1 MVMTRKGYNN
11 ITDKVQEI
19 WKIDDLKLAKQ
30 KLIDI
35 VDNDLSKIKSSESNR
50 IWKMKMYDT
59 INKLSNLD
67 QVYQKA
73 TDILVQDNNLTR
85 TR

>member
-1 MVMTRKGYNN
+1 MTRKGYNN

-73 TDILVQDNNLTR
+73 TDILVQDSNLTR

>member
-1 MVMTRKGYNN
+1 MKRKGYNN

-59 INKLSNLD
+59 INKLSNLN

-73 TDILVQDNNLTR
+73 TDILVQDSNLTR

>member
-1 MVMTRKGYNN
+1 MTRKGYNN

>member
-1 MVMTRKGYNN
+1 MKRKGYNN

-59 INKLSNLD
+59 INKLSNIN

-73 TDILVQDNNLTR
+73 TDILVQDSNLTR

>member
-1 MVMTRKGYNN
+1 MVMKRKGYNN

-59 INKLSNLD
+59 INKLSNLN

-73 TDILVQDNNLTR
+73 TDILVQDSNLTR

>member
-1 MVMTRKGYNN
+1 
-11 ITDKVQEI
+11 
-19 WKIDDLKLAKQ
+19 
-30 KLIDI
+30 
-35 VDNDLSKIKSSESNR
+35 
-50 IWKMKMYDT
+50 MYDT